1 MQSAPAHASQPAQRL
16 GRRTYIVDRKFQL
29 KYTVILSVLGAL
41 ISLMFGGMMALAL
54 RDTQLQLQ
62 SQGNLS
68 PELVAQTGTLIWLM
82 AGISLLMAV
91 ALAIL
96 GVLLTHRVAGPI
108 YVMSQYVT
116 LLAQGRYPVMRPL
129 RRSDE
134 LKDFF
139 ERFQNAIE
147 ALRLRDEEES
157 AVIGQV
163 IAHVEKLDLEAGA
176 RKSLEA
182 LRAINKR
189 KLASTDALDTGA
201 ASGKNAA

>member
-1 MQSAPAHASQPAQRL
+1 L

-62 SQGNLS
+62 SQGNLP

-96 GVLLTHRVAGPI
+96 GVMLTHRVAGPI
-108 YVMSQYVT
+108 YVMSQYVS

-139 ERFQNAIE
+139 ERFQSAIE
-147 ALRLRDEEES
+147 ALRLRDEEECR
-157 AVIGQV
+157 VIGQV
-163 IAHVEKLDLEAGA
+163 IAHVEKLDLEVGA